1 MTKPTITLLVVITT
15 VPGFL
20 LALDGSLPNPLT
32 LLVTLIGAGLVSAS
46 AATFNQMIELETD
59 SQMVRTKDRSL
70 PSGKVSMPVA
80 GLFGLTIGLFGLGL
94 LYFYTTPLA
103 ALVALAG
110 HLFYVVVYTWQLKRR
125 TPQNIV
131 IGGAAGAVGPLI
143 GWAAT
148 GSGLELPAWI
158 MFAIIFFWTPP
169 HFWALSLKYKDDYQ
183 RAGIPM
189 YPVVYGENKTRKAI
203 FLYSL
208 ALLPIVVSLYF
219 FSSAGIAYLV
229 TAVLMTLK
237 MIVDSFRLYRSAD
250 NTKALPLFYFS
261 CLYTFAIFGV
271 LAVEYLVML
280 S

>member
-1 MTKPTITLLVVITT
+1 
-15 VPGFL
+15 
-20 LALDGSLPNPLT
+20 
-32 LLVTLIGAGLVSAS
+32 
-46 AATFNQMIELETD
+46 
-59 SQMVRTKDRSL
+59 
-70 PSGKVSMPVA
+70 
-80 GLFGLTIGLFGLGL
+80 
-94 LYFYTTPLA
+94 
-103 ALVALAG
+103 
-110 HLFYVVVYTWQLKRR
+110 
-125 TPQNIV
+125 V